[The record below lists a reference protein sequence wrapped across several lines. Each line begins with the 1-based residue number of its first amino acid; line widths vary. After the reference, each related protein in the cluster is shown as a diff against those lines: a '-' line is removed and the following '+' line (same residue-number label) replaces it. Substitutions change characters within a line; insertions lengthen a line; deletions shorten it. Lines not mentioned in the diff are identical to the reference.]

1 MATVTRPRF
10 DAVYGVAEAEI
21 CNKAL
26 MRLSADI
33 IKDTDEDTKQSRA
46 CRVVYSQTRDELLR
60 SYPFNFAMKTAYVP
74 QDTAF
79 AQPMDEYEY
88 AFNAEDDVAF
98 TGDIA
103 IGGTVISNI
112 TGLTVTARL
121 VGRHVYGAGIS
132 ESSRVVSVVTTV
144 GSEAITLDRPASTL
158 ANITA
163 GQMSIHIPM
172 LKLLEIAHNDTNIFE
187 VIGGGAQR
195 RILCSMYSPESGAVV
210 PPYDL
215 EVKYVEQVIDPSTFD
230 SMFIDAL
237 ALRIA
242 SKMAVTLTTNAQLA
256 TLMQQEFAAIMQ
268 LAQNSSSQERQVDAQ
283 EPFWTDRQDIVPVS
297 TRR

>member
-10 DAVYGVAEAEI
+10 DAVYGVEEAEI

-74 QDTAF
+74 QDVAF

-88 AFNAEDDVAF
+88 AFNAEDHQSF
-98 TGDIA
+98 TGTTTTAGATITA
-103 IGGTVISNI
+103 I
-112 TGLTVTARL
+112 TGITVTSRL
-121 VGRHVYGAGIS
+121 IGRHVIGSQVPADTRII
-132 ESSRVVSVVTTV
+132 SVVDTI
-144 GSEAITLDRPASTL
+144 GAESITLDRPVTLGSVGASL
-158 ANITA
+158 QIR
-163 GQMSIHIPM
+163 IPM

-187 VIGGGAQR
+187 VIGGGANR
-195 RILCSMYSPESGAVV
+195 RILCSMYSPESGATV

-215 EVKYVEQVIDPSTFD
+215 EIKYVEQVIDPSTFD